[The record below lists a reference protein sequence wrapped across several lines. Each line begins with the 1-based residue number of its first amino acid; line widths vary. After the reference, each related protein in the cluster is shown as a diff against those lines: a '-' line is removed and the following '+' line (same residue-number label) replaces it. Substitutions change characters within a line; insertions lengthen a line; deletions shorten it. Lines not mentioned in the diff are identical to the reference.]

1 MAKKI
6 LILILALP
14 LFLMISIFT
23 TSNTVSS
30 VISIPVTG
38 LDIIG
43 SNIIYLDL
51 DNEEKYEVNYTVYP
65 TNANQNV
72 VFTTE
77 EFGDSKLA
85 DLEYRDGYIIPKSV
99 GAAKV
104 FLTTVDGGYKDS
116 FVVYVYSD
124 TVQAI
129 EAKVETSKIYVG
141 QTTKIEVSFIPRD
154 AKDKL
159 ISYTSSNENVLVVD
173 DNGTVRGVGKGQAVI
188 TVQSINNPSVN
199 AEVPISVLTD
209 DILSLGNS
217 EIYTWDKEGTLNLTI
232 DSLVSYELSYQ
243 AYYNSVLS
251 DEILVSFTEPDENG
265 NLKANFAFKNQDF
278 IGDVTIEIT
287 IKTELGLISSESC
300 IIHKTNDIMISFE
313 NQVQS
318 YTEGSSNWL
327 TFSLNPSNA
336 NVNISVLTKNVDND
350 NESDI
355 ISATVVGK
363 RIMLVANKPGVCV
376 LELTVTNKNNPEESK
391 TITTEVVVTPR
402 AIAISESA
410 KTYGIEGIKTI
421 GGLNS
426 PGFSLTPVLG
436 SEVDSEILKYVSFE
450 SSDSENVSIDKNG
463 LISINDSQFEG
474 LIDFYCVFSYKN
486 VVVKSAPYKMRVI
499 GQGVNVDNYLD
510 LLKAVN
516 NGQKVVLQKS
526 IHDDFGYDENGKVVY
541 SEIQSTYDYQYYVN
555 TLNGDKAKIKILLN
569 IKNDIYGNGYEI
581 NANNI
586 ANGLDSN
593 GQLKN
598 NALFRGPL
606 NFVSLTGEGT
616 SAINVKGQDN
626 VAFAIYENVTLNNV
640 SLKSCDLQADSNGI
654 VDLVDLNYVGT
665 TVEVFGD
672 NVNIE
677 YSRIANGRTTMRV
690 FGDIKDAQKAIH
702 VNIENSVL
710 SGAREFVIRI
720 GSNAFVN
727 GTIETPAPKLPNDP
741 LTQYPAQLTYKNM
754 TESEKEAYDQAFI
767 KTFVNIKNSVLK
779 DSGIFVIGMDSHF
792 SGPALADGDAIA
804 KDMTKGTWHDLA
816 KTSYGAK
823 LTFEEEV
830 RIYDWKKLDM
840 VDSSSLIE
848 VMDELNNFGFDMSF
862 DVKEMVEAISSNE
875 KFKDIVSIYNNEKYV
890 HGGIA
895 FFGGGKNYNV
905 CDFINYS
912 FYDLNG
918 YQVSL
923 DEVNKGVLKLAAG
936 EEPFYFLL
944 HDATTYFTP
953 EKQESLLQSGD
964 AYSFIYKK

>member
-14 LFLMISIFT
+14 LILMISIFT

-30 VISIPVTG
+30 VIDIPVTG

-43 SNIIYLDL
+43 NDIVYLDL
-51 DNEEKYEVNYTVYP
+51 DNEEKYKVDYTVYP

-72 VFTTE
+72 IFTTE
-77 EFGDSKLA
+77 EFGDSNLA

-104 FLTTVDGGYKDS
+104 FFTTVDGGFKDS

-124 TVQAI
+124 TIQAI
-129 EAKVETSKIYVG
+129 EAKVENSKIYVG
-141 QTTKIEVSFIPRD
+141 QTTKIEVNFIPSD

-159 ISYTSSNENVLVVD
+159 ISYTSSNENVLTVD
-173 DNGTVRGVGKGQAVI
+173 DNGVVRGVGKGNAVI
-188 TVQSINNPSVN
+188 SIKSINNPSVE
-199 AEVPISVLTD
+199 ATVSISVLTED
-209 DILSLGNS
+209 VLSLS
-217 EIYTWDKEGTLNLTI
+217 HTEIYTWDKEGSLNLTI
-232 DSLVSYELSYQ
+232 DSLVNYELSYQ
-243 AYYNSVLS
+243 SNCG
-251 DEILVSFTEPDENG
+251 DFTVSFTEADENG
-265 NLKANFAFKNQDF
+265 NLKANYAFKNDSF
-278 IGDVTIEIT
+278 IGDVTLEIT
-287 IKTELGLISSESC
+287 IKTELGLESTKTC
-300 IIHKTNDIMISFE
+300 IIHKTNDIMVSFE

-318 YTEGSSNWL
+318 YTDGSSNWL
-327 TFSLNPSNA
+327 TFNLNPSNA
-336 NVNISVLTKNVDND
+336 NVNIALATKNIDD
-350 NESDI
+350 GNESDI
-355 ISATVVGK
+355 ISVTIVGK
-363 RIMLVANKPGVCV
+363 KIMLVANKPGACV
-376 LELTVTNKNNPEESK
+376 LELIVTNKNNPEESK
-391 TITTEVVVTPR
+391 MISTEIVVTPR
-402 AIAISESA
+402 TIAISESA

-421 GGLNS
+421 GGQNS
-426 PGFSLTPVLG
+426 KEVSLTPVLG
-436 SEVDSEILKYVSFE
+436 NNSSSEILKYVSFE
-450 SSDSENVSIDKNG
+450 SSDSDNVSIDKNG

-474 LIDFYCVFSYKN
+474 FVDFICVFSYKD
-486 VVVKSAPYKMRVI
+486 VVVKSAPYRMRVI
-499 GQGVNVDNYLD
+499 GQAVNVYSYLD

-516 NGQKVVLQKS
+516 NGQKVVLQNS

-541 SEIQSTYDYQYYVN
+541 SEIKSTYDCQYYDN

-569 IKNDIYGNGYEI
+569 IRNDIYGNGYEI
-581 NANNI
+581 NANNV
-586 ANGLDSN
+586 ANGIDSN
-593 GQLKN
+593 GQLKKD
-598 NALFRGPL
+598 ALFRGPL
-606 NFVSLTGEGT
+606 NFVSLTGEGS

-626 VAFAIYENVTLNNV
+626 VSFAIYENVTLNNV

-654 VDLVDLNYVGT
+654 VGLVDLNYVGT

-702 VNIENSVL
+702 VNIQNSVL
-710 SGAREFVIRI
+710 SGAREFVLRI

-727 GTIETPAPKLPNDP
+727 GTTEVPSPKLPNDA

-754 TESEKEAYDQAFI
+754 TEDEKKAYDQAFI
-767 KTFVNIKNSVLK
+767 KTFVNIQNSVLK

-792 SGPALADGDAIA
+792 SGPVLADGNSLPV
-804 KDMTKGTWHDLA
+804 MPQETWHDLA

-823 LTFEEEV
+823 ITFEEEV

-848 VMDELNNFGFDMSF
+848 VMDELNNFGSIDMSF
-862 DVKEMVEAISSNE
+862 DVREMVETISE
-875 KFKDIVSIYNNEKYV
+875 DDKFKDIISIYNNEKYV

-895 FFGGGKNYNV
+895 FFGGGKNYGV
-905 CDFINYS
+905 CDFVNYS

-918 YQVSL
+918 YQVGL

-953 EKQESLLQSGD
+953 DKQESLLQSGE